1 VLATRSAL
9 SKDRGREANDHVND
23 HARKGPA
30 RAGLVL
36 CLAALLGCSREE
48 PSQPAAGSG
57 ATRPAAQR
65 AEVEPAAEG
74 GEITALVQQAR
85 ERARRDGRE
94 LVVYVGAT
102 WCEPCTRFHDAVKAG
117 QLDAVLP
124 ALRLLEF
131 DLDRD
136 RDRLAE
142 AGYASEM
149 IPLFVVPGEDG
160 RGTPLRIEGS
170 VKGERAVDEIV
181 PRLAA
186 ILSRA
191 RTSAR

>member
-1 VLATRSAL
+1 
-9 SKDRGREANDHVND
+9 VNG
-23 HARKGPA
+23 HGRKGSA
-30 RAGLVL
+30 GAGLVL

-48 PSQPAAGSG
+48 TSAPAAGSG
-57 ATRPAAQR
+57 VARPAALR
-65 AEVEPAAEG
+65 AEVELAPDG
-74 GEITALVQQAR
+74 GEVPALVQAAR
-85 ERARRDGRE
+85 ERARREGRE
-94 LVVYVGAT
+94 LVVYVGAP

-117 QLDAVLP
+117 QLDAAFP

-186 ILSRA
+186 ILARA
-191 RTSAR
+191 RAPSR

>member
-1 VLATRSAL
+1 MSGH
-9 SKDRGREANDHVND
+9 GRKWA
-23 HARKGPA
+23 A

-36 CLAALLGCSREE
+36 CCAALLGCSREE
-48 PSQPAAGSG
+48 APQPAAGSG
-57 ATRPAAQR
+57 SARPTALR
-65 AEVEPAAEG
+65 ADVEPAPAS
-74 GEITALVQQAR
+74 GEVPALVQEAR
-85 ERARRDGRE
+85 DRARREGRE
-94 LVVYVGAT
+94 LVVYVGAS

-117 QLDAVLP
+117 QLDAAFP

-149 IPLFVVPGEDG
+149 IPLFVVPGKDG
-160 RGTPLRIEGS
+160 RGTPLRVEGS

-181 PRLAA
+181 PRLGA
-186 ILSRA
+186 ILARA
-191 RTSAR
+191 RAAAR

>member
-1 VLATRSAL
+1 M
-9 SKDRGREANDHVND
+9 GNDVNG
-23 HARKGPA
+23 HGRKGSA

-48 PSQPAAGSG
+48 TSPPPAGSSV
-57 ATRPAAQR
+57 ARPAAAVR
-65 AEVEPAAEG
+65 AEIEPAPDG
-74 GEITALVQQAR
+74 GEVPALVQAAR
-85 ERARRDGRE
+85 ERARREGRE
-94 LVVYVGAT
+94 LVVYVGAP
-102 WCEPCTRFHDAVKAG
+102 WCEPCTRFHDAVEAG
-117 QLDAVLP
+117 KLDAAFP

-170 VKGERAVDEIV
+170 VKGERAVDEIA

-186 ILSRA
+186 ILARA
-191 RTSAR
+191 RAPSR

>member
-1 VLATRSAL
+1 MNGHGL
-9 SKDRGREANDHVND
+9 
-23 HARKGPA
+23 KGSA

-48 PSQPAAGSG
+48 TSQPAAGRG
-57 ATRPAAQR
+57 VARLAALR
-65 AEVEPAAEG
+65 AEIEPAPDG
-74 GEITALVQQAR
+74 GEIQALVQQAR
-85 ERARRDGRE
+85 ERARQEGRE
-94 LVVYVGAT
+94 LVVYVGAP

-117 QLDAVLP
+117 QLDAAFP

-142 AGYASEM
+142 AGYASKM

-160 RGTPLRIEGS
+160 RGTPLRIEGA
-170 VKGERAVDEIV
+170 VKGQRAVDEIV
-181 PRLAA
+181 PRLAE
-186 ILSRA
+186 ILTRA
-191 RTSAR
+191 RASAR